1 MTDAV
6 QAIVSV
12 DSKTLSMLQEP
23 RSWWLENVIF
33 LQGREE
39 DVEVGVKILTV
50 RTSHSFSYWY
60 IYVLW
65 TRCAPVTRTSSL
77 FNE

>member
-12 DSKTLSMLQEP
+12 NSKTLSMLQEP
-23 RSWWLENVIF
+23 RSWWLEDVIF
-33 LQGREE
+33 YKDAE
-39 DVEVGVKILTV
+39 DVDVEWKTLTV
-50 RTSHSFSYWY
+50 RTSHSFNYWWY

-65 TRCAPVTRTSSL
+65 ARCVPVTRTLSL
-77 FNE
+77 FKE